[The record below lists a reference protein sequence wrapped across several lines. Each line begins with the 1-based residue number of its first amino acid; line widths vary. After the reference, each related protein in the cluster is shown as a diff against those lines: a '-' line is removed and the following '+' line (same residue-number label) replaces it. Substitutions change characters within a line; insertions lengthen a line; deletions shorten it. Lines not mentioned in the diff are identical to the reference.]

1 MIEDQRPFA
10 NPLLEASDF
19 DSDSCAPLTLC
30 VIPSADEPVRF
41 AMPALYMDLVRQF
54 DGERSEEEAIDAFL
68 ERHPG
73 SFEREWLQRLVRQS
87 LLPKGVLVHADQDPA
102 RVAVSSQ
109 PKRAFLYIKLPIFP
123 PGVVEPV
130 ARCLSFMFKA
140 PALVLGALLF
150 VASHIYFYGALIQQH
165 HVDFNQLNAGGILFL
180 MLLSTLGTLCHEFGH
195 ASAAAHYGCRRM
207 TIGWGL
213 YIIYTVLWT
222 NVSEAWRLP
231 RRQRV
236 TIDIGGV
243 YFESLF
249 QLLMIA
255 LYLKTGNLVF
265 LFAVVM
271 IDVNIVMTLNPFL
284 RMDGYWLMS
293 DLFGIVNLRQQ
304 QIAWVEEIAS
314 KLFGAPAPAKRSS
327 LSNRAKWTLG
337 IYSVTGTLFLVYLLI
352 VIFKFMILNVAG
364 AYPAML
370 QEFWRGALGGVTA
383 LELAGG
389 FFEIFWRT
397 LMLLG
402 ATLMLLGFG
411 RSAIRMVRK
420 IGLLRVAAQ
429 RGAAVQQSSV

>member
-1 MIEDQRPFA
+1 MIESQRLFA
-10 NPLLEASDF
+10 NPLLEISDF
-19 DSDSCAPLTLC
+19 DSDSCTPLALC
-30 VIPSADEPVRF
+30 VLPSADEPVRF
-41 AMPALYMDLVRQF
+41 AMPALYMELVRQF
-54 DGERSEEEAIDAFL
+54 DGDRTEDEAIGAFL

-73 SFEREWLQRLVRQS
+73 SFDREWLRRLVRQS
-87 LLPKGVLVHADQDPA
+87 LLPKGVLVHDQQDPA

-130 ARCLSFMFKA
+130 ARCLSFMFKW
-140 PALVLGALLF
+140 PALLLGILAF
-150 VASHIYFYGALIQQH
+150 VASHVYFYAELIQQH
-165 HVDFNQLNAGGILFL
+165 DVDFNRLNAGGILFL

-195 ASAAAHYGCRRM
+195 AGAAAHYGCRRM

-231 RRQRV
+231 RRQRAL
-236 TIDIGGV
+236 IDVGGV

-249 QLLMIA
+249 QLLMMA

-265 LFAVVM
+265 LFAFVM

-284 RMDGYWLMS
+284 RMDGYWLIS
-293 DLFGIVNLRQQ
+293 DLFGIVNLRRQQ
-304 QIAWVEEIAS
+304 TAWVEEIAA
-314 KLFGAPAPAKRSS
+314 KLFGGRPPAVRSS
-327 LSNRAKWTLG
+327 LSRRAKWTLAV
-337 IYSVTGTLFLVYLLI
+337 YSVSGTMFLAYLLT
-352 VIFKFMILNVAG
+352 VIFKFVILNVAG

-370 QEFWRGALGGVTA
+370 QEFWGNAAAGMTA
-383 LELAGG
+383 LELLGG

-402 ATLMLLGFG
+402 ATLMLLSLG
-411 RSAIRMVRK
+411 RGAIRMVAR
-420 IGLLRVAAQ
+420 IGVFRSAAQ
-429 RGAAVQQSSV
+429 QSAVVRQTGA

>member
-1 MIEDQRPFA
+1 MTEDPRPFA
-10 NPLLEASDF
+10 NPLLEVSDF
-19 DSDSCAPLTLC
+19 DSDSCTPLTLC
-30 VIPSADEPVRF
+30 VIPSANEPVRF
-41 AMPALYMDLVRQF
+41 AMPALYMELVRQF
-54 DGERSEEEAIDAFL
+54 DGERTEEEAIDAFL
-68 ERHPG
+68 DRHPN
-73 SFEREWLQRLVRQS
+73 SFEREWLRRLVQRS
-87 LLPKGVLVHADQDPA
+87 LLPKGVLVHAHQDPA

-123 PGVVEPV
+123 PCVVEPV
-130 ARCLSFMFKA
+130 ARCLSFMFKW

-150 VASHIYFYGALIQQH
+150 VASHVFFYAEVIQQH

-231 RRQRV
+231 RRQRAL
-236 TIDIGGV
+236 IDIGGV
-243 YFESLF
+243 YFEWLF
-249 QLLMIA
+249 QLLMIV

-304 QIAWVEEIAS
+304 QTAWVEELIS
-314 KLFGAPAPAKRSS
+314 KLFGGRAPTVRSS

-337 IYSVTGTLFLVYLLI
+337 IYTVTGAVFLAYLLT
-352 VIFKFMILNVAG
+352 VIFKFVILNVAG
-364 AYPAML
+364 AYPALL
-370 QEFWRGALGGVTA
+370 QEFWRNALAGMTA
-383 LELAGG
+383 LELLGG

-402 ATLMLLGFG
+402 ATLMLLSLG
-411 RSAIRMVRK
+411 RSAMRMVTR
-420 IGLLRVAAQ
+420 IGVSRAAAQ
-429 RGAAVQQSSV
+429 RSAALQQTVA